1 MNGKS
6 TFHCIDSDRPSISI
20 FLHRLLWMGFNL
32 QMQDLSMSVEPS
44 IIMAWAGKSG
54 EKIVSDLP
62 P

>member
-1 MNGKS
+1 MTTEEK
-6 TFHCIDSDRPSISI
+6 
-20 FLHRLLWMGFNL
+20 
-32 QMQDLSMSVEPS
+32 MQLDVPNPTVCPLSMSVEPS